1 MTTED
6 QQETTVPTAPGA
18 WKREFVLEL
27 RLEGFDGIQISDALA
42 DVEARCAAANRTPFE
57 TFGDPVAHASYVRIP
72 PPRRSRRSVVAV
84 AAPVLGLAVGVNLT
98 IDALLH
104 WTGEVVISV
113 GTVASMLVLIVAV
126 AILARFYAC
135 AIAVGVNLAS
145 CLAGAVAL
153 TMVMQWALPRV
164 LVTAS
169 PIVALGLGLLL
180 VSLGLAARQLQL
192 PRVVAAGRP

>member
-6 QQETTVPTAPGA
+6 QQETTLPTAPGA

-27 RLEGFDGIQISDALA
+27 QLQGFDGIQISDALA
-42 DVEARCAAANRTPFE
+42 DVEARCTAANRTPFD

-84 AAPVLGLAVGVNLT
+84 AAPVLGLAVGVNLVLA
-98 IDALLH
+98 ALLH
-104 WTGEVVISV
+104 WSGDVVISV
-113 GTVASMLVLIVAV
+113 GTVASVVALIVAAAMV
-126 AILARFYAC
+126 ARFYAW
-135 AIAVGVNLAS
+135 ALAVAVNLAS
-145 CLAGAVAL
+145 CIACAVAL

-169 PIVALGLGLLL
+169 PVVALGLGLLL
-180 VSLGLAARQLQL
+180 VLLGLAARQLQL
-192 PRVVAAGRP
+192 PRVVTAGRP